1 MSKKPEPCVS
11 FENYCMCG
19 GFAHSMNGR
28 PESQPHAYWCPQYTE
43 YAQWWK
49 AKQDAEVNIPRIA

>member
-1 MSKKPEPCVS
+1 
-11 FENYCMCG
+11 
-19 GFAHSMNGR
+19 MNGR

-49 AKQDAEVNIPRIA
+49 AKQDAEVNIPRIE